1 MINKFTNGGQ
11 KLKSI
16 NLPDIKSKIT
26 QAMSPSLNED
36 IKHLDDQNYVDPDGL
51 YNLENASKLEKET
64 KLTKYHKQ
72 IC

>member
-1 MINKFTNGGQ
+1 
-11 KLKSI
+11 LKSI

-72 IC
+72 IS